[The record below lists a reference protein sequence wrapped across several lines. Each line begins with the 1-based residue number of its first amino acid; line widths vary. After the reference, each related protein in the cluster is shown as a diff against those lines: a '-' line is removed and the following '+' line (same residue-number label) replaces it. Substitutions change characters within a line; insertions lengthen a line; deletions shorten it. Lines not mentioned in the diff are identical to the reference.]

1 MIINMNKVAKFE
13 QVSFEQFLEDYRDTF
28 LHDHLKADQ
37 IVEIKEIY
45 DAVTLPKRST
55 GCSAGYDF
63 VSPIDFELHPNECIK
78 IPTCIRATMEPDWV
92 LLLFVRSSIGFKYQ
106 TMLVNTIPVID
117 ADYALADNEGHIFI
131 KLRNDGDKIL
141 SVKAGDRLVQGVFLP
156 YGITTDDSAEGNRLG
171 GMGSTGK

>member
-1 MIINMNKVAKFE
+1 MNKVAKFHK
-13 QVSFEQFLEDYRDTF
+13 VSFEQFLEDYRDTF

-45 DAVTLPKRST
+45 NAVILPKRGT

-63 VSPIDFELHPNECIK
+63 VSPVDFELHPNECIK
-78 IPTCIRATMEPDWV
+78 IPTGIRTTMEPDWV
-92 LLLFVRSSIGFKYQ
+92 LFMFVRSSIGFKYE
-106 TMLVNTIPVID
+106 TILVNGTSIID
-117 ADYALADNEGHIFI
+117 ADYCLAENEGHIFV
-131 KLRNDGDKIL
+131 KLRNDGEKIL